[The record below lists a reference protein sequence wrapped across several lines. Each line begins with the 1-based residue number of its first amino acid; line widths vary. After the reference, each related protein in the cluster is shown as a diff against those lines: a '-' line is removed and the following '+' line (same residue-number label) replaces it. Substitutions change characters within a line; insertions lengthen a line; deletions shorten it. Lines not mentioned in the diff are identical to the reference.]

1 MPGKKEGDYMRAVDR
16 LLNFMGQHQM
26 NSIDFA
32 TYDRA
37 RRLYDQDPVRQR
49 EWIEILAESKTDQ
62 RIVVR
67 RGVLGTSVKAV
78 SLGA

>member
-1 MPGKKEGDYMRAVDR
+1 MKAIDKLLVFMQQHRLTGIDY
-16 LLNFMGQHQM
+16 
-26 NSIDFA
+26 A

-37 RRLYDQDPVRQR
+37 RRLYDHDPVRQR

-62 RIVVR
+62 RIVLR
-67 RGVLGTSVKAV
+67 HGVLGSSVKAV

>member
-1 MPGKKEGDYMRAVDR
+1 MKAIDQLLVFMQQHR
-16 LLNFMGQHQM
+16 LT
-26 NSIDFA
+26 SIDYA
-32 TYDRA
+32 TYDR
-37 RRLYDQDPVRQR
+37 RLYDHDPVRQR

-67 RGVLGTSVKAV
+67 HGVLGSSVKAV

>member
-1 MPGKKEGDYMRAVDR
+1 MKAIDK
-16 LLNFMGQHQM
+16 LLVFMQQHQLT
-26 NSIDFA
+26 SVDYA

-37 RRLYDQDPVRQR
+37 RRLYEHNPVGQR
-49 EWIEILAESKTDQ
+49 EWTEILAESKTDQ

>member
-1 MPGKKEGDYMRAVDR
+1 MRAVDR

-37 RRLYDQDPVRQR
+37 RRLYEHDPVRQS
-49 EWIEILAESKTDQ
+49 EWLNVLAESKTDN
-62 RIVVR
+62 RVEVR
-67 RGVLGTSVKAV
+67 RDAMETVVEAV
-78 SLGA
+78 RAYA